1 MGAREA
7 DADVALRRKDEDLDT
22 LAEDGILEIHA
33 ASPGPTTPD
42 GADGARVFPRR
53 QAAILRRADN
63 RRGDPGLMIRTR
75 FTDTFGIEHPIVQG
89 GMQHVGIAELVSAVA
104 NAGALGFLTALTQP
118 SPEALTAEIARTR
131 GLTDKPFG
139 VNLTILPTLKP
150 VPYEEYA
157 RAIIE
162 SGIKIVETAGN
173 NPQPLLPAFQAAD
186 IKVIHKC
193 TSVRHAVKAESIGCD
208 AISIDG
214 FECAG
219 HPGEDDIPGL
229 ILIPC
234 AAEQISIPMIA
245 SGGFGDARGLVAALA
260 LGADGMNMGTRF
272 MATQE
277 APIHDNIKQQ
287 LVDASERDTA
297 LIFRTLK
304 NTARVF
310 KNQVADE
317 VRAIEAG
324 GDATI
329 DDIKHLV
336 AGERGRAALHAGDT
350 DGGIWSAGM
359 VAGLIRDIPTCQELV
374 ARIVTEAETLI
385 DQRLSGM
392 RLEPANLS

>member
-1 MGAREA
+1 
-7 DADVALRRKDEDLDT
+7 
-22 LAEDGILEIHA
+22 
-33 ASPGPTTPD
+33 
-42 GADGARVFPRR
+42 
-53 QAAILRRADN
+53 
-63 RRGDPGLMIRTR
+63 MISTR
-75 FTDTFGIEHPIVQG
+75 FTAAFGIEHPIVQG
-89 GMQHVGIAELVSAVA
+89 GMQHVGLAELVSAVA
-104 NAGALGFLTALTQP
+104 NAGALGFVTALTQP
-118 SPEALTAEIARTR
+118 SPEALTREIARTR
-131 GLTDKPFG
+131 DLTDKPFG

-157 RAIIE
+157 RAITE
-162 SGIKIVETAGN
+162 SGVKIVETAGN
-173 NPQPLLPAFQAAD
+173 NPQPFLPLFKEAG

-193 TSVRHAVKAESIGCD
+193 TSVRHALKAERIGCD

-229 ILIPC
+229 VLIPC
-234 AAEQISIPMIA
+234 AAAQLSIPMIA

-277 APIHDNIKQQ
+277 APIHDRIKQQ
-287 LVDASERDTA
+287 LVDATERDTA
-297 LIFRTLK
+297 LIFRTMQ

-310 KNQVADE
+310 KNEVAQE
-317 VRAIEAG
+317 VRTIEAK

-336 AGERGRAALHAGDT
+336 AGERGKQALLEGKL

-359 VAGLIRDIPTCQELV
+359 VAGLIHDVPTCTELV
-374 ARIVTEAETLI
+374 TRIMHEATAII
-385 DQRLSGM
+385 DDRLSRM
-392 RLEPANLS
+392 RTPGALAEVSASAPR